1 MPEWNPW
8 MQFAAG
14 AIIALVAALA
24 VIAVTALVVRIVSR
38 RRPAALGLL
47 SSARLPFRLLVTVA
61 TLWISAASSVAA
73 SEPWWP
79 FVSHG
84 LAIAVIVLASWLVGS
99 LVSFGLTQAVGR
111 YRIDVPDNR
120 VARRVRTQLQIVRRL
135 VLVAITIVGGSAV
148 LMTFPE
154 VRTVGASLLAS
165 AGVVSIIAGLAA
177 QSTLG
182 NVFAGVQLA
191 FSDAIRVDDVVIVEG
206 EWGLIEEITL
216 TYVVVKVWDDRRL
229 VVPSTYFTTTPFQ
242 NWTRRT
248 SDLLGSVEL
257 DLDWR
262 VDPRAMRLHLDAIL
276 DASDLWD
283 GRVKVLQVTDAVGG
297 FVRVR
302 VLVSARDAAT
312 LFDLR
317 CEVREELVD
326 WVHRHGGEGIPKT
339 RVVVGDEERPERGRP
354 EPRATTGAHR
364 GLFSG
369 SPEAE
374 ERGLEFTQA
383 ISIVGPADL
392 DEREDRPRD

>member
-1 MPEWNPW
+1 MSDWNPW
-8 MQFAAG
+8 LQFAVA
-14 AIIALVAALA
+14 AIIALAAAFA
-24 VIAVTALVVRIVSR
+24 VIAITSLTVRAVSR
-38 RRPAALGLL
+38 RRSAALGLL
-47 SSARLPFRLLVTVA
+47 ASARVPFRSVLVVVA
-61 TLWISAASSVAA
+61 VWAAAASSAPGTMA
-73 SEPWWP
+73 WWP
-79 FVSHG
+79 SVSHG
-84 LAIAVIVLASWLVGS
+84 FLVAVIVLSAWLVGA
-99 LVSFGLTQAVGR
+99 VASFVLQQAIGR
-111 YRIDVPDNR
+111 YRVDVADNR

-135 VLVAITIVGGSAV
+135 VLVAVAVVAASAV

-154 VRTVGASLLAS
+154 VRAVGASLLAS

-216 TYVVVKVWDDRRL
+216 TYVVVKIWDDRRL
-229 VVPSTYFTTTPFQ
+229 VVPSTYFTSTPFQ

-248 SDLLGSVEL
+248 SDLLGSIEL

-262 VDPRAMRLHLDAIL
+262 VDPRAMRVHLEDVL
-276 DASDLWD
+276 LRSELWD
-283 GRVKVLQVTDAVGG
+283 GRVSVLQVTDAVGG

-302 VLVSARDAAT
+302 VLVSASDAPK

-326 WVHRHGGEGIPKT
+326 WVHRHGAAGLPRT
-339 RVVVGDEERPERGRP
+339 RVVVGEDDEQAA
-354 EPRATTGAHR
+354 PRSTREDTSTGSHR

-374 ERGLEFTQA
+374 ERGLEYTQS
-383 ISIVGPADL
+383 ISVV
-392 DEREDRPRD
+392 EDPRDGPDRR

>member
-1 MPEWNPW
+1 MSGWNPW
-8 MQFAAG
+8 LQYAVAL
-14 AIIALVAALA
+14 LVALA
-24 VIAVTALVVRIVSR
+24 AVGGVIAVTTLAVRGVSR

-47 SSARLPFRLLVTVA
+47 TSARAPFRSLVLVSGIWIASA
-61 TLWISAASSVAA
+61 TSVPASFA
-73 SEPWWP
+73 WWP
-79 FVSHG
+79 TVSHS
-84 LAIAVIVLASWLVGS
+84 LLIIVIVLASWLVGS
-99 LVSFGLTQAVGR
+99 LASFGLSQAAGR
-111 YRIDVPDNR
+111 YRVDVADNR

-135 VLVAITIVGGSAV
+135 VLVVVVIVGVSAV

-154 VRTVGASLLAS
+154 VRTIGASLLAS

-216 TYVVVKVWDDRRL
+216 TYVVVKIWDDRRL

-248 SDLLGSVEL
+248 SDLLGAVEF

-262 VDPRAMRLHLDAIL
+262 IEPRRMRLALDEIL
-276 DASDLWD
+276 ERSTLWD

-297 FVRVR
+297 VIRVR
-302 VLVSARDAAT
+302 VLVSAADAPT

-326 WVHRHGGEGIPKT
+326 WVHREDADGIPT
-339 RVVVGDEERPERGRP
+339 SRVSMGAESAA
-354 EPRATTGAHR
+354 PRRRAPVDTSTGAHR

-374 ERGLEFTQA
+374 ERGLEFTQ
-383 ISIVGPADL
+383 SIQVVGGRD
-392 DEREDRPRD
+392 DRSDR

>member
-1 MPEWNPW
+1 MSGWNPW
-8 MQFAAG
+8 LQYVVAV
-14 AIIALVAALA
+14 LVALAVALA
-24 VIAVTALVVRIVSR
+24 VIAVTSLVIRGVSR
-38 RRPAALGLL
+38 RRAAALGLL
-47 SSARLPFRLLVTVA
+47 ASARVPFRALVVVSA
-61 TLWISAASSVAA
+61 VWAASAVSVPATF
-73 SEPWWP
+73 SWWP
-79 FVSHG
+79 VVSHG
-84 LAIAVIVLASWLVGS
+84 LLIAVIVLASWLVGS
-99 LVSFGLTQAVGR
+99 IASFGLSQAAGR
-111 YRIDVPDNR
+111 YRVDVPDNR

-135 VLVAITIVGGSAV
+135 VLVVVAIVGASAV

-154 VRTVGASLLAS
+154 VRTIGASLLAS

-177 QSTLG
+177 QSTLA

-216 TYVVVKVWDDRRL
+216 TYVVVKIWDDRRL

-248 SDLLGSVEL
+248 SDLLGSIDL

-262 VDPRAMRLHLDAIL
+262 IDPRAMRLELDAIL
-276 DASDLWD
+276 ERSDLWD

-302 VLVSARDAAT
+302 VLVSAKDAPT

-317 CEVREELVD
+317 CAVREELVD
-326 WVHRHGGEGIPKT
+326 WVHRYGAEGIPRT
-339 RVVVGDEERPERGRP
+339 RVVVGDDVAPARGRDR
-354 EPRATTGAHR
+354 EDTSTGAHR

-374 ERGLEFTQA
+374 ERGLEFTQS
-383 ISIVGPADL
+383 ISVIEPG
-392 DEREDRPRD
+392 DRDPLR

>member
-1 MPEWNPW
+1 MSTWNPW
-8 MQFAAG
+8 LQYAVAVLV
-14 AIIALVAALA
+14 ALAVALV
-24 VIAVTALVVRIVSR
+24 VIAVTSLLVRGVSR

-47 SSARLPFRLLVTVA
+47 TSARAPFRALVVVSV
-61 TLWISAASSVAA
+61 LWIASAVSVPASF
-73 SEPWWP
+73 PWWP
-79 FVSHG
+79 VVSHS
-84 LAIAVIVLASWLVGS
+84 LLIAVIVLASWLIGS
-99 LVSFGLTQAVGR
+99 LASFGLSQAAGR
-111 YRIDVPDNR
+111 YRVDVADNR

-135 VLVAITIVGGSAV
+135 VIVVVVIVGASAV
-148 LMTFPE
+148 LMTFDE
-154 VRTVGASLLAS
+154 VRTIGASLLAS

-216 TYVVVKVWDDRRL
+216 TYVVVKIWDDRRL

-248 SDLLGSVEL
+248 SDLLGSIEL

-262 VDPRAMRLHLDAIL
+262 VDPRAMRLELDAIL
-276 DASDLWD
+276 ERSELWD
-283 GRVKVLQVTDAVGG
+283 GRVKVLQITDAVGG
-297 FVRVR
+297 FIRVR
-302 VLVSARDAAT
+302 VLVSAEDAPT

-317 CEVREELVD
+317 CEVREDLVE
-326 WVHRHGGEGIPKT
+326 WVHTRGADGIPRT
-339 RVVVGDEERPERGRP
+339 RVVVGEDDAPPHRRSS
-354 EPRATTGAHR
+354 ADTSTGAHR

-374 ERGLEFTQA
+374 ERSLGFTQS
-383 ISIVGPADL
+383 ISVVESGDDAPG
-392 DEREDRPRD
+392 R

>member
-1 MPEWNPW
+1 MSEWNPW
-8 MQFAAG
+8 LQFAVA
-14 AIIALVAALA
+14 AIVAVVAAIAVIALTALA
-24 VIAVTALVVRIVSR
+24 VRVVSR

-47 SSARLPFRLLVTVA
+47 TSARLPFRLLVLTVFVWIAAAASIAA
-61 TLWISAASSVAA
+61 TLG
-73 SEPWWP
+73 WWAM
-79 FVSHG
+79 VSHG
-84 LAIAVIVLASWLVGS
+84 FLIVVIVLASWLIGS
-99 LVSFGLTQAVGR
+99 VASFGLTQAVSR

-135 VLVAITIVGGSAV
+135 VLVAITIVGASAV

-182 NVFAGVQLA
+182 NVFAGVQIA

-206 EWGLIEEITL
+206 EWGVIEEITL

-248 SDLLGSVEL
+248 SALLGSVEL

-262 VDPRAMRLHLDAIL
+262 VDPRAMREHLDAVL
-276 DASDLWD
+276 EQSELWD
-283 GRVKVLQVTDAVGG
+283 HRTKVLQVTDAVGG

-302 VLVSARDAAT
+302 VLVSAGDAGT

-317 CEVREELVD
+317 CAVREELVD
-326 WVHRHGGEGIPKT
+326 WVHRHGSEALPRT
-339 RVVVGDEERPERGRP
+339 RVAVGEDKAPPRRRSEP
-354 EPRATTGAHR
+354 EPTTGPHR

-369 SPEAE
+369 SADGQQ
-374 ERGLEFTQA
+374 RGMEYTQ
-383 ISIVGPADL
+383 SIPVVDPDDRDL
-392 DEREDRPRD
+392 PR

>member
-1 MPEWNPW
+1 MSGWNPW
-8 MQFAAG
+8 LQYAVAVVVALAA
-14 AIIALVAALA
+14 ALV
-24 VIAVTALVVRIVSR
+24 VIAVTALVVKGVSR

-47 SSARLPFRLLVTVA
+47 SSARLPFRALVVVTVLWIASAVSVPA
-61 TLWISAASSVAA
+61 TLEWWPAAS
-73 SEPWWP
+73 
-79 FVSHG
+79 H
-84 LAIAVIVLASWLVGS
+84 LLLIAVIVLASWLVGS
-99 LVSFGLTQAVGR
+99 LASFALSQAAGR
-111 YRIDVPDNR
+111 YRVDVADNR
-120 VARRVRTQLQIVRRL
+120 VARRVRTQIQMVRRL
-135 VLVAITIVGGSAV
+135 VVVVVVIVGASAV

-154 VRTVGASLLAS
+154 VRTIGASLLAS

-182 NVFAGVQLA
+182 NVFAGIQLA

-216 TYVVVKVWDDRRL
+216 TYVVVKIWDDRRL

-248 SDLLGSVEL
+248 SDLLGSIEL

-262 VDPRAMRLHLDAIL
+262 IEPRRMRLALDAIL
-276 DASDLWD
+276 ERSELWD

-302 VLVSARDAAT
+302 VLVSAKDAPT

-317 CEVREELVD
+317 CEVREELVE
-326 WVHRHGGEGIPKT
+326 WVHSRGADGIPRT
-339 RVVVGDEERPERGRP
+339 RVVMGDDADTPRGRDP
-354 EPRATTGAHR
+354 EDTSTGAHR

-374 ERGLEFTQA
+374 ERGLEFTQS
-383 ISIVGPADL
+383 ISVVGAD
-392 DEREDRPRD
+392 DDRPA

>member
-1 MPEWNPW
+1 MSEWNPW
-8 MQFAAG
+8 LQYAVATAA
-14 AIIALVAALA
+14 ALVVALA
-24 VIAVTALVVRIVSR
+24 AIAVTALVVRIVSR

-47 SSARLPFRLLVTVA
+47 ASARLPFRLLVVVVSVWA
-61 TLWISAASSVAA
+61 ASAASVPAT
-73 SEPWWP
+73 EEWWP

-84 LAIAVIVLASWLVGS
+84 FVIAVIVLASWLIGS
-99 LVSFGLTQAVGR
+99 VASFGLTQAVSR

-135 VLVAITIVGGSAV
+135 VLVAITIVGASAV

-248 SDLLGSVEL
+248 SDLLGSIEL

-262 VDPRAMRLHLDAIL
+262 VDPRAMRVHLDDIL
-276 DASDLWD
+276 ERSELWD

-302 VLVSARDAAT
+302 VLVSASDAGR

-326 WVHRHGGEGIPKT
+326 WVHRHGPDALPTT
-339 RVVVGDEERPERGRP
+339 RVAMADEVVASRRRA
-354 EPRATTGAHR
+354 EPDADTGAHR

-374 ERGLEFTQA
+374 ERGLEFTQS
-383 ISIVGPADL
+383 ISVISP
-392 DEREDRPRD
+392 DELDRPR

>member
-1 MPEWNPW
+1 MSEWNPW
-8 MQFAAG
+8 LQYAVAVAA
-14 AIIALVAALA
+14 ALVVALA
-24 VIAVTALVVRIVSR
+24 VIAVTALVVRVVSR

-47 SSARLPFRLLVTVA
+47 SSARLPFRLLVVVVSVWA
-61 TLWISAASSVAA
+61 ASAASVPAT
-73 SEPWWP
+73 EEWWP
-79 FVSHG
+79 LVSHG
-84 LAIAVIVLASWLVGS
+84 FVIAVIVLASWLIGS
-99 LVSFGLTQAVGR
+99 VASFGLTQAVGR

-135 VLVAITIVGGSAV
+135 VLVAITIVGASAV

-248 SDLLGSVEL
+248 SDLLGSIEL

-262 VDPRAMRLHLDAIL
+262 VDPRAMRIHLDDVL
-276 DASDLWD
+276 ERSELWD

-302 VLVSARDAAT
+302 VLVSASDAGR

-326 WVHRHGGEGIPKT
+326 WVHRHGPDALPKT
-339 RVVVGDEERPERGRP
+339 RVAMADEVVPPRRRR
-354 EPRATTGAHR
+354 EPDVDTGAHR

-374 ERGLEFTQA
+374 ERGLEFTQS
-383 ISIVGPADL
+383 ISVISPD
-392 DEREDRPRD
+392 DPDRLR

>member
-1 MPEWNPW
+1 MSGWNPW
-8 MQFAAG
+8 LQY
-14 AIIALVAALA
+14 AIAVIVALVVALA
-24 VIAVTALVVRIVSR
+24 VIVVTSLVVRVVSR

-47 SSARLPFRLLVTVA
+47 TSARAPFRALVVVA
-61 TLWISAASSVAA
+61 LLWIASAVSVLATFDG
-73 SEPWWP
+73 WP
-79 FVSHG
+79 LVSHA
-84 LAIAVIVLASWLVGS
+84 LLIAVIVLASWLVGS
-99 LVSFGLTQAVGR
+99 LASFGLSQAAGR
-111 YRIDVPDNR
+111 YRVDVADNR
-120 VARRVRTQLQIVRRL
+120 VARRVRTQIQMVRRL
-135 VLVAITIVGGSAV
+135 VLVVVVIVGASAV

-216 TYVVVKVWDDRRL
+216 TYVVVKIWDDRRL

-248 SDLLGSVEL
+248 SDLLGAIEL

-262 VDPRAMRLHLDAIL
+262 IEPRAMRLELDAIL
-276 DASDLWD
+276 ERSDLWD

-302 VLVSARDAAT
+302 VLVSARDAPT

-317 CEVREELVD
+317 CEVREDLVE
-326 WVHRHGGEGIPKT
+326 WVHRHGADGIPKT
-339 RVVVGDEERPERGRP
+339 RVVMGEDAPPPQVRTPED
-354 EPRATTGAHR
+354 TSTGAHR

-374 ERGLEFTQA
+374 ERGLEFTQ
-383 ISIVGPADL
+383 SIQVIESD
-392 DEREDRPRD
+392 DEPRH

>member
-1 MPEWNPW
+1 MSGWNPW
-8 MQFAAG
+8 LQY
-14 AIIALVAALA
+14 AIAVIVALVAALA
-24 VIAVTALVVRIVSR
+24 VIAITSLVVRAVSR

-47 SSARLPFRLLVTVA
+47 TSARAPFRALVVVSL
-61 TLWISAASSVAA
+61 LWIASAVSAPATFD
-73 SEPWWP
+73 WWP
-79 FVSHG
+79 LVSHA
-84 LAIAVIVLASWLVGS
+84 LLIVVIVLASWLVGS
-99 LVSFGLTQAVGR
+99 LASFGLSQAAGR
-111 YRIDVPDNR
+111 YRVDVADNR
-120 VARRVRTQLQIVRRL
+120 VARRVRTQIQMVRRL
-135 VLVAITIVGGSAV
+135 VLVVIVIVGVAAV
-148 LMTFPE
+148 LMTFPA

-216 TYVVVKVWDDRRL
+216 TYVVVKIWDDRRL

-248 SDLLGSVEL
+248 SDLLGSIEL

-262 VDPRAMRLHLDAIL
+262 IEPRAMRLELDAIL
-276 DASDLWD
+276 ERSELWD

-302 VLVSARDAAT
+302 VLVSARDAPT

-317 CEVREELVD
+317 CEVREELVE
-326 WVHRHGGEGIPKT
+326 WVHRHGADGIPKT
-339 RVVVGDEERPERGRP
+339 RVVMGEDAPSPQVRTPED
-354 EPRATTGAHR
+354 TSTGAHR

-374 ERGLEFTQA
+374 ERGMEFTQ
-383 ISIVGPADL
+383 SIQVIEPD
-392 DEREDRPRD
+392 DDVPR

>member
-1 MPEWNPW
+1 MSEWNPW
-8 MQFAAG
+8 LQFVVA
-14 AIIALVAALA
+14 ALVAAVVALA
-24 VIAVTALVVRIVSR
+24 AIAVTASVVRIVAR

-47 SSARLPFRLLVTVA
+47 ASARLPFRLLLVVVS
-61 TLWISAASSVAA
+61 LWIAAATSVPA
-73 SEPWWP
+73 SLEWWP
-79 FVSHG
+79 LVSHG
-84 LAIAVIVLASWLVGS
+84 FVIAVIVLASWLVGS
-99 LVSFGLTQAVGR
+99 VASFGLTQAVSR

-135 VLVAITIVGGSAV
+135 VLVAITIVGASAV

-216 TYVVVKVWDDRRL
+216 TYVVVKIWDDRRL

-248 SDLLGSVEL
+248 SDLLGAIEL

-262 VDPRAMRLHLDAIL
+262 VDPRAMRMHLDDVL
-276 DASDLWD
+276 ERSELWD

-302 VLVSARDAAT
+302 VLVSASDAGR

-326 WVHRHGGEGIPKT
+326 WVHRHGADALPKT
-339 RVVVGDEERPERGRP
+339 RVAMSDEKVPPRRRA
-354 EPRATTGAHR
+354 EPDATTGAHR

-374 ERGLEFTQA
+374 ERGMEFTQS
-383 ISIVGPADL
+383 ISVIDPDEAGPL
-392 DEREDRPRD
+392 R

>member
-1 MPEWNPW
+1 MSEWNPW
-8 MQFAAG
+8 LQFAVA
-14 AIIALVAALA
+14 ALVAVIAALA
-24 VIAVTALVVRIVSR
+24 AIAVTTSIVRIVAR

-47 SSARLPFRLLVTVA
+47 ASARLPFRLLLVVVS
-61 TLWISAASSVAA
+61 LWIACAASVPA
-73 SEPWWP
+73 SLGWWP
-79 FVSHG
+79 LVSHG
-84 LAIAVIVLASWLVGS
+84 FVIAVIVLASWLVGS
-99 LVSFGLTQAVGR
+99 VASFGLTQAVSR

-135 VLVAITIVGGSAV
+135 VLVAITIVGASAV

-216 TYVVVKVWDDRRL
+216 TYVVVKIWDDRRL

-248 SDLLGSVEL
+248 SDLLGAIEL

-262 VDPRAMRLHLDAIL
+262 VDPRAMRVHLDDVL
-276 DASDLWD
+276 ERSELWD

-302 VLVSARDAAT
+302 VLVSASDAGR

-326 WVHRHGGEGIPKT
+326 WVHRHGVDALPKT
-339 RVVVGDEERPERGRP
+339 RVAMSDEKAPPRRRA
-354 EPRATTGAHR
+354 EPDATTGAHR

-374 ERGLEFTQA
+374 ERGMEFTQS
-383 ISIVGPADL
+383 ISVIDPDESGPL
-392 DEREDRPRD
+392 R